1 MILIFNHAKVKLT
14 EYDRMIQTKIK
25 SVIQKENLKIQFH
38 QRFNASETEIYF
50 SPGRVN
56 LIGEHIDYN
65 GGFVL
70 PAAISLGIYAVVAK
84 RNDDIIH
91 VFAKEFNEEISFS
104 IQDVFLCHSERS
116 EESKTHWSD
125 YIKAT
130 LQVLK
135 DNKIELFGADIYID
149 SNLPLGAGL
158 SSSAALECLI
168 AFIFNE
174 KFYNQNRTQL
184 ALDAQQAE
192 RKYVGMNCGI
202 MDQFAVANG
211 KINHAI
217 LLNCATL
224 EVEYIPAEF
233 GDYELVIINSNK
245 QRALAESK
253 YNERRSECDAAFEIM
268 SKFDVA
274 EDLCHV
280 HEISLGY
287 IEDDILY
294 QRAKHAVLENKRV
307 VNAVDALKNGRIEA
321 FGQLLIESHT
331 SLDIDYEVS
340 GKELNT
346 IVHYSTHF
354 DGCIGARMTGAGFGG
369 CCIALVKKDKV
380 EKFILYVGKKYTEKT
395 SLKADFYF
403 VKIVDGVKKL

>member
-1 MILIFNHAKVKLT
+1 MLNKEQLQEEFN
-14 EYDRMIQTKIK
+14 
-25 SVIQKENLKIQFH
+25 
-38 QRFNASETEIYF
+38 QRFGTAKTQFYF

-70 PAAISLGIYAVVAK
+70 PASISLGISAIVAK
-84 RNDDIIH
+84 RNDAIIR

-104 IQDVFLCHSERS
+104 INENYIFQQTE
-116 EESKTHWSD
+116 KTHWSD
-125 YIKAT
+125 YVKAT

-135 DNKIELFGADIYID
+135 DNKTALFGADILLASD
-149 SNLPLGAGL
+149 LPLGAGL

-174 KFYNQNRTQL
+174 DFYNKNRTQL

-192 RKYVGMNCGI
+192 RKYVGVNCGI
-202 MDQFAVANG
+202 MDQFAVSNG
-211 KINHAI
+211 KQNQAI
-217 LLNCATL
+217 LLNCANL
-224 EVEYIPAEF
+224 ECEYIPANF
-233 GDYELVIINSNK
+233 GDYQLVIINSNK

-253 YNERRSECDAAFEIM
+253 YNERRSECDAAFEII
-268 SKFDVA
+268 KRYDVA
-274 EDLCHV
+274 EDLCHA

-287 IEDDILY
+287 IEDDTLY
-294 QRAKHAVLENKRV
+294 LRAKHAVLENKRV
-307 VNAVDALKNGRIEA
+307 LNAVDALKNNRIEA

-331 SLDIDYEVS
+331 SLDVDYEVS
-340 GKELNT
+340 GIELNT

-369 CCIALVKKDKV
+369 CCIALVKKDKID
-380 EKFILYVGKKYTEKT
+380 KFILYVGKKYAEKT
-395 SLKADFYF
+395 SYKADFYLAE
-403 VKIVDGVKKL
+403 IVEGVCKM

>member
-1 MILIFNHAKVKLT
+1 
-14 EYDRMIQTKIK
+14 MIQTKE
-25 SVIQKENLKIQFH
+25 QLQEEFN
-38 QRFNASETEIYF
+38 QRFGTAKTQFYF

-70 PAAISLGIYAVVAK
+70 PASISLGISAIVAK
-84 RNDDIIH
+84 RNDAIIR

-104 IQDVFLCHSERS
+104 INENYIFQQTE
-116 EESKTHWSD
+116 KTHWSD
-125 YIKAT
+125 YVKAT

-135 DNKIELFGADIYID
+135 DNKTALFGADILLASD
-149 SNLPLGAGL
+149 LPLGAGL

-174 KFYNQNRTQL
+174 DFYNKNRTQL

-192 RKYVGMNCGI
+192 RKYVGVNCGI
-202 MDQFAVANG
+202 MDQFAVSNG
-211 KINHAI
+211 KQNQAI
-217 LLNCATL
+217 LLNCANL
-224 EVEYIPAEF
+224 ECEYIPANF
-233 GDYELVIINSNK
+233 GDYQLVIINSNK

-253 YNERRSECDAAFEIM
+253 YNERRSECDAAFEII
-268 SKFDVA
+268 KRYDVA
-274 EDLCHV
+274 EDLCHA

-287 IEDDILY
+287 IEDDTLY
-294 QRAKHAVLENKRV
+294 LRAKHAVLENKRV
-307 VNAVDALKNGRIEA
+307 LNAVDALKNNRIEA

-331 SLDIDYEVS
+331 SLDVDYEVS
-340 GKELNT
+340 GIELNT

-369 CCIALVKKDKV
+369 CCIALVKKDKID
-380 EKFILYVGKKYTEKT
+380 KFILYVGKKYAEKT
-395 SLKADFYF
+395 SCKADFYLAE
-403 VKIVDGVKKL
+403 IVEGVCKM